1 MKRVKRFFPLLILTP
16 IFLSSCGDP
25 FKPEDFTSRIFFN
38 VWDFLAVFL
47 AFVVLITVAF
57 FFAYKPIK
65 KFIKNRGDYVEG
77 KINEANVREE
87 KSRNLIIEGEQI
99 VKESKKEAT
108 AIIEKANIDANKQK
122 DEIIAKAKSDA
133 NREKEKAREEI
144 ALEIEN
150 KKLSFVS
157 EPTEDKNN
165 FTHFHTPFQ
174 LLILQSLQL
183 HLNMDTLLNQLHPHC
198 SILTLISYNIE
209 VLPFHT

>member
-16 IFLSSCGDP
+16 IFLTSCGDP

-150 KKLSFVS
+150 KKKEIHDEIVDVALTASEEILNREISKEDNKRLVDEFVDDLKK
-157 EPTEDKNN
+157 EK
-165 FTHFHTPFQ
+165 
-174 LLILQSLQL
+174 
-183 HLNMDTLLNQLHPHC
+183 
-198 SILTLISYNIE
+198 
-209 VLPFHT
+209 